1 MRVTRMSIA
10 LLALVAAVG
19 ACSDDNDGN
28 GPNGTSYVR
37 VVHASADA
45 PNVDVQLEDSTVL
58 TNVPFAAASDYLEA
72 PSGRRNIK
80 VRPTG
85 TTTNVIN
92 ADVTLRADSSY
103 TVLAAGAVA
112 DIAPIVLQDDRSAPG
127 AGNVKVRLVHGAPA
141 AGNVDIYVTAPGT
154 DIAGVGATLTNI
166 PFGAASDYLEVPAG
180 DYRVR
185 ITPTG
190 TKTVAIDTGTLT
202 LTAGM
207 IRTGIALEADGG
219 GAPLQAILLNDNVI
233 VAPVAR

>member
-1 MRVTRMSIA
+1 MSIA

-19 ACSDDNDGN
+19 ACSDDNDDGN

-45 PNVDVQLEDSTVL
+45 PNVDVQVEDSTVL
-58 TNVPFAAASDYLEA
+58 TNVPFAAASDYLEV
-72 PSGRRNIK
+72 PSGSRNIK
-80 VRPTG
+80 VRGTG

-92 ADVTLRADSSY
+92 ADVTLRDDSSY
-103 TVLAAGAVA
+103 TVLAAGALA
-112 DIAPIVLQDDRSAPG
+112 SIAPIVLQDDRSAPA

-141 AGNVDIYVTAPGT
+141 AGNVDIYVTAPGA
-154 DIAGVGATLTNI
+154 DISGIAATLSDI

-190 TKTVAIDTGTLT
+190 TKTVAIDSGTLT
-202 LTAGM
+202 LASGQ
-207 IRTGIALEADGG
+207 IRTGIALEAAGG
-219 GAPLQAILLNDNVI
+219 GTPLQAIILDDNGDN
-233 VAPVAR
+233 